1 MQERYLEKGE
11 AFDLIAELDE
21 LHTRIILTTA
31 FGLQNVADLNLPFI
45 DNGVTKMRPLG
56 NVLRDLFL
64 YIAFRGMR
72 TEIAFVPYLV
82 FFYYTK
88 KDRECLQNVRTC
100 REFCNKLVL
109 ERKLEMQKP
118 GYIKHSQGD
127 LLSTLIEDE
136 EGFAENNE
144 VLIDECITFFLAGS
158 QTVKAASAN
167 IIQHITQR
175 DDIRAKLF

>member
-1 MQERYLEKGE
+1 M
-11 AFDLIAELDE
+11 
-21 LHTRIILTTA
+21 
-31 FGLQNVADLNLPFI
+31 ADLNLPYI
-45 DNGVTKMRPLG
+45 ENGVTKMRPLG

-72 TEIAFVPYLV
+72 KEVAFIPYLV

-88 KDRECLQNVRTC
+88 KDRECMQNVKTC
-100 REFCNKLVL
+100 REFCRKLVL
-109 ERKLEMQKP
+109 ERKKQMKEP
-118 GYIKHSQGD
+118 GYVKHSQGD

-158 QTVKAASAN
+158 QTVKATSAN
-167 IIQHITQR
+167 IIQHITQKDEVR
-175 DDIRAKLF
+175 NKLF

>member
-1 MQERYLEKGE
+1 MPYIEDG
-11 AFDLIAELDE
+11 A
-21 LHTRIILTTA
+21 
-31 FGLQNVADLNLPFI
+31 
-45 DNGVTKMRPLG
+45 TKMRPLG

-88 KDRECLQNVRTC
+88 KDRECLKNVRTC
-100 REFCNKLVL
+100 RDFCRKLVE
-109 ERKLEMQKP
+109 ERRRQIKDP
-118 GYIKHSQGD
+118 NYVKHSQGD

-136 EGFAENNE
+136 EGFAENTE

-158 QTVKAASAN
+158 QTVKATSAN
-167 IIQHITQR
+167 IIQHIT
-175 DDIRAKLF
+175 